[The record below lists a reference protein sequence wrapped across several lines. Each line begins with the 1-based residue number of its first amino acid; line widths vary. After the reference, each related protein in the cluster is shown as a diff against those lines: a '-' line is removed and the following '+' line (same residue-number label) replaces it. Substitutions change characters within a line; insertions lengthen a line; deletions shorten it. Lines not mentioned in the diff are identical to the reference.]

1 MSCLVLD
8 DKLLGE
14 YIKFKYNQN
23 PNIFLVTKMFNY
35 YKTHITNLS
44 QMQRVYED
52 LTINISKR
60 LMKQL
65 GQKANKSYSLENL
78 AKESTLK
85 LILTD
90 NESNYPYIDI
100 NNDKFQVNF
109 TATYIENEP
118 RVKIVEH
125 IKDLVQNG
133 DKIKI
138 YDKYLFHDNQRN
150 NSDIATHSSV
160 EFINQI
166 INSNLNINYE
176 LIFKATGNNNQT
188 TRIKQR
194 QFSVDNQDFINFNTS
209 SSFDEHD
216 RYIRILN
223 NNILIYEIVLSSGV
237 FNILNNSKDMTYLAR
252 SV

>member
-176 LIFKATGNNNQT
+176 LIFKATENC
-188 TRIKQR
+188 RC
-194 QFSVDNQDFINFNTS
+194 FI
-209 SSFDEHD
+209 
-216 RYIRILN
+216 L
-223 NNILIYEIVLSSGV
+223 VV
-237 FNILNNSKDMTYLAR
+237 
-252 SV
+252 